1 MWQGAITS
9 RECGRSAHRGVVA
22 AGSPTGET
30 WCNLAYIHL
39 GSMAYMPLHG
49 KLDGMAGKGML
60 TGEEVG
66 AAEVDGIEGEN
77 RRVGGGTL
85 HSLVP

>member
-1 MWQGAITS
+1 
-9 RECGRSAHRGVVA
+9 
-22 AGSPTGET
+22 
-30 WCNLAYIHL
+30 
-39 GSMAYMPLHG
+39 MAYMPLHG
-49 KLDGMAGKGML
+49 KMDGMAGKGML

-77 RRVGGGTL
+77 PRVGGGTL

>member
-1 MWQGAITS
+1 
-9 RECGRSAHRGVVA
+9 
-22 AGSPTGET
+22 
-30 WCNLAYIHL
+30 
-39 GSMAYMPLHG
+39 MAYMPLHG